1 MRNLNYLIKTF
12 RSFTK
17 KLNEDAVSAFSA
29 QAAFFIVLSFIPF
42 LMLLLTL
49 IQYLP
54 ITENLL
60 IQMASQ
66 VLPHTINTYIVS
78 LIKEIYAQSPA
89 AIISITAVMA
99 LWSASKGFLA
109 MIRGF
114 NFIYGI
120 PETRNYIKL
129 RFAAAV
135 YTLVFAV
142 TLLISLMILVFG
154 NKIFVGV
161 VNQFPI
167 LEELALLIMSL
178 RSIVGLGVLFLIFS
192 AMYLWIP
199 NCSLRFFFVIPGAL
213 VSSAGWLVFSYL
225 FSIYVDN
232 FVNFNTY
239 GSLTVLILSMLW
251 LYTCMYIL
259 FLGCEINAVIY
270 DKLKTHHPIKF
281 L

>member
-60 IQMASQ
+60 IQMASE

-129 RFAAAV
+129 RFVAAV

-213 VSSAGWLVFSYL
+213 VSSTGWLVFSYL
-225 FSIYVDN
+225 YSIYVDN

>member
-29 QAAFFIVLSFIPF
+29 QAAFFIVMSFIPF

-60 IQMASQ
+60 IQMASR

-89 AIISITAVMA
+89 AIISITAIMA

-120 PETRNYIKL
+120 PETRNYFKL
-129 RFAAAV
+129 RCVAAV
-135 YTLVFAV
+135 YTLIFAV

-178 RSIVGLGVLFLIFS
+178 RTIVGLGVLFLIFS

-213 VSSAGWLVFSYL
+213 VSSTGWLVFSYL
-225 FSIYVDN
+225 FSVYVDN